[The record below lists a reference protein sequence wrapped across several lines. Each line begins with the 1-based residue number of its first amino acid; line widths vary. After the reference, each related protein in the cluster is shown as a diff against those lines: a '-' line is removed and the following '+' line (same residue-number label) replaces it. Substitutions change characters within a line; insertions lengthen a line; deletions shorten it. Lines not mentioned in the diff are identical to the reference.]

1 MHFRS
6 RDLSRSDFRNR
17 DVSVLDFRD
26 KDGTQVD
33 FRGRGSAT
41 TDLDFRNRDTP
52 HSDFRGRHRTRT
64 YQDFRGRE
72 VGPCME
78 FKDREMPP
86 MDPKVLDYIQPS
98 PQERAHSG
106 MNMNKRDESIHD
118 HAVERPAFGVQKG

>member
-1 MHFRS
+1 S

-41 TDLDFRNRDTP
+41 TDLD
-52 HSDFRGRHRTRT
+52 
-64 YQDFRGRE
+64 GRE

-78 FKDREMPP
+78 FKDRETPP
-86 MDPKVLDYIQPS
+86 IDPKVLDYIQPS